1 MSFNQRKVDTQ
12 RIEFIEISDVN
23 GKSEVQSPC
32 TVSDDVERSKSQ
44 IELANEDCQ
53 GNQSKT
59 TLDVNHEDNDTL
71 LQHPI
76 STTDIALMNCG
87 PIFPPHTSSMRLAR
101 NSYFS

>member
-1 MSFNQRKVDTQ
+1 MSFNQLKVDTQ
-12 RIEFIEISDVN
+12 RIDCIGISDVN

-32 TVSDDVERSKSQ
+32 AVSDDEERSESQ

-53 GNQSKT
+53 GNQSIT
-59 TLDVNHEDNDTL
+59 TLDMNDEENDTE

-76 STTDIALMNCG
+76 STIDIALMNCG